1 LIQPRS
7 SHLTDGTGTSPGG
20 GQLPF
25 LATKTVPARFRG
37 LVARPRLLAILSE
50 LPAKRLGVIKAPAGF
65 GKTSLAAT
73 WAEQLEQS
81 GNYVGWLTIDSDDDE
96 ATRFL
101 FYVSQ
106 ALHHA
111 CPDVGAG
118 AIGLILENNLIDP
131 TAILSSLINDLA
143 EIEDD
148 LYLFL
153 EDYHWLS
160 ASRIHQTVA
169 YFLKHAPSH
178 CHVVLTTR
186 TEPPLPLATLRA
198 QNQLI
203 EIDSVALRF
212 DIQETQA
219 FLDSTKPGALEL
231 ADVQLLQRKT
241 EGWPAALRIISS
253 MGSQSGSSLKEYVH
267 NLAGSQRPVA
277 AYLTEM
283 LDGLPV
289 EVVDF
294 MLRTAILDRL
304 SGPLCEAVTGSSSS
318 RTILASLAQRQM
330 LLTPLGNDGVW
341 FRYHALLAEY
351 LRQRLEADRDIEA
364 PELHRRAALWYAS
377 HELWTE
383 AVQHAIAAGDSDRAI
398 GWIKNCA
405 MALIKRGDLFTLLD
419 WQRQF
424 PDELMR
430 GRSEVQLAIAWG
442 LALALRFD
450 EAVKLTIDIEGDIAA
465 THPTD
470 SSLLYECKTIRSV
483 AIVLK
488 DDSESALPLALA
500 CVRDSS
506 DPWTTNVASNV
517 VRLAHMKAGNL
528 KQFHATPWIPY
539 SVEEDRRNVFASVYR
554 HCLKG
559 LAEEREIR
567 LAAADGH
574 YREGFRVA
582 EQDVGPNSIAAA
594 LPASLI
600 ARIKYEHGQLDEAE
614 AWVIDRVSLI
624 SSATMLDCVWSTY
637 FVIARIA
644 AARMNF
650 ERARTILERAENQ
663 GVARDWGRLSAAA
676 IAEQARL
683 HLNDGRLDEA
693 AACVDRLERLVRKY
707 PAPRPCAWSEIA
719 WCHKLTR
726 AHLLGQQARPDE
738 AISILQQLQREAEAM
753 QHRQF
758 LIRIAI
764 HLSAVQLASGK
775 VAEAV
780 SRFRRVLAACA
791 AAGLYQT
798 VVDERPLIS
807 DLLRATQES
816 GNVKTDLL
824 PYVDRLTTDLQ
835 RGRHDRLAPTSGARI
850 LNALSPRETDILT
863 LIAEGLSNKE
873 VARSLD
879 IGPETVKSH
888 LKSVFT
894 KLGVEKRAQAVSRA
908 QTLGLVTTQ

>member
-1 LIQPRS
+1 M
-7 SHLTDGTGTSPGG
+7 PGG
-20 GQLPF
+20 GQPPF

-50 LPAKRLGVIKAPAGF
+50 LPAKRLAVIKAPAGF
-65 GKTSLAAT
+65 GKSSLAAT
-73 WAEQLEQS
+73 WAEKLEQS
-81 GNYVGWLTIDSDDDE
+81 GNAVGWLTIDSDDDE

-111 CPDVGAG
+111 CPDVGVD

-148 LYLFL
+148 VYLFL

-186 TEPPLPLATLRA
+186 TEPPLPLSTLRA

-212 DIQETQA
+212 DMQETQA
-219 FLDSTKPGALEL
+219 FLNGTKPGVLGL
-231 ADVQLLQRKT
+231 PDVQLLHRKT
-241 EGWPAALRIISS
+241 EGWAAALRIISS
-253 MGSQSGSSLKEYVH
+253 MPSQPGFGLKEYVH
-267 NLAGSQRPVA
+267 NLSGSQRPIA
-277 AYLTEM
+277 AYLAEM

-318 RTILASLAQRQM
+318 RIILASLAQRQM
-330 LLTPLGNDGVW
+330 LLTPLDHDGIW
-341 FRYHALLAEY
+341 LRYHALLADY
-351 LRQRLEADRDIEA
+351 LRQRLEADRGIET

-377 HELWTE
+377 QELWTE

-398 GWIKNCA
+398 SWIKNCA
-405 MALIKRGDLFTLLD
+405 MTLIKRGDLFTLLD

-430 GRSEVQLAIAWG
+430 GQPEVRLAIAWG

-450 EAVKLTIDIEGDIAA
+450 EALQLATEIENDISA
-465 THPTD
+465 THLPESD
-470 SSLLYECKTIRSV
+470 LLCECQAIRSV
-483 AIVLK
+483 AIALK
-488 DDSESALPLALA
+488 DDSERALPLGQA
-500 CVRDSS
+500 CVNSSS
-506 DPWTTNVASNV
+506 DPWTANVASNV
-517 VRLAHMKAGNL
+517 LRYGHLKAGNL

-539 SVEEDRRNVFASVYR
+539 SAEEDRRNVFASVYR

-559 LAEEREIR
+559 LAEERQIH

-574 YREGFRVA
+574 YREALRTA
-582 EQDVGPNSIAAA
+582 EQGVGSNSIAAA

-600 ARIKYEHGQLDEAE
+600 ARIKYEQGQLDEAE
-614 AWVIDRVSLI
+614 AWVIDRVPLI
-624 SSATMLDCVWSTY
+624 SSGTMLDCVWSTY
-637 FVIARIA
+637 FVMARVA
-644 AARMNF
+644 ASRMNLV
-650 ERARTILERAENQ
+650 RARTILERAENQ

-693 AACVDRLERLVRKY
+693 AACVDRLERLARKY
-707 PAPRPCAWSEIA
+707 PAPRPCAWSEIE
-719 WCHKLTR
+719 WYHKLAR
-726 AHLLGQQARPDE
+726 AHLLAQQGRPEE

-758 LIRIAI
+758 LICVAI
-764 HLSAVQLASGK
+764 RLSAVQLSAGK
-775 VAEAV
+775 VTEAA
-780 SRFRRVLAACA
+780 SRFRRVLTACA

-798 VVDERPLIS
+798 VLDEGPILP
-807 DLLRATQES
+807 DLLQTVQEG
-816 GNVKTDLL
+816 GNVTPDVI
-824 PYVDRLTTDLQ
+824 PYVDRLLAGLQ
-835 RGRHDRLAPTSGARI
+835 PAGQDRLAPTSGARI
-850 LNALSPRETDILT
+850 LSTLSPRETDILT

-873 VARSLD
+873 IARSLD

-888 LKSVFT
+888 LKSIFT
-894 KLGVEKRAQAVSRA
+894 KLGVERRAQAVSRA
-908 QTLGLVTTQ
+908 QTLGLVITQ